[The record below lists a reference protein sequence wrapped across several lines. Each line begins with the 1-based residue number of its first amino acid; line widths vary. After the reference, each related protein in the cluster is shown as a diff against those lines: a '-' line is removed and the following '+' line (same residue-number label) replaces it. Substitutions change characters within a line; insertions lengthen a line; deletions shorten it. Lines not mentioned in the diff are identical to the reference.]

1 MTALNKPWLIG
12 AYMNN
17 PLIELHYPDGTI
29 KIQQLHNLKKPVD
42 EMYLLLFDRDKLEV
56 RRIKYEN
63 THKNNAD

>member
-1 MTALNKPWLIG
+1 
-12 AYMNN
+12 MNN